1 MNSLSQIW
9 FSCDCQPKHH
19 LILNSFTYAHRL
31 EEFSSKCHC
40 LHFWETAL
48 TIETK
53 IKMVWIRYVGSRST
67 FKVKIKLKE
76 KGVSFIF
83 LLYFLCNNCF
93 YYFKP
98 CSKET
103 CISFSMAVLY
113 IYHNWADN
121 IFSAMSDRIIIYGAK
136 FSLNF

>member
-1 MNSLSQIW
+1 MQRAPKWSQFIPFSFIFLKTKKCVTIYRLMQNHMNSLSQIW

-19 LILNSFTYAHRL
+19 LILNSFTYAHRP

-83 LLYFLCNNCF
+83 LLYFLCNDFVCF
-93 YYFKP
+93 EP
-98 CSKET
+98 CSEKLK
-103 CISFSMAVLY
+103 C
-113 IYHNWADN
+113 
-121 IFSAMSDRIIIYGAK
+121 
-136 FSLNF
+136 